1 MLRNGSCIPL
11 CQLDPSGPQGAV
23 ADVPSEQTELLESV
37 QRGAVRGQEKL
48 CPEKRLKAIRSSGPE
63 RRDCT

>member
-1 MLRNGSCIPL
+1 M
-11 CQLDPSGPQGAV
+11 AV
-23 ADVPSEQTELLESV
+23 AFLCASQTLLDHRGQLQTVPSEQTELLESV
-37 QRGAVRGQEKL
+37 QRRAVRGQEKL